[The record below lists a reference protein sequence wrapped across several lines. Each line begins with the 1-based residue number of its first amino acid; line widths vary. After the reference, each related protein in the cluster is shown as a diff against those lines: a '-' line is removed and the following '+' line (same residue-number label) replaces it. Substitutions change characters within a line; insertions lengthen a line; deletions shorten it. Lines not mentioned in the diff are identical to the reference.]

1 MTVARAAPE
10 PPTTGGVRRGPS
22 VRAADAMHA
31 GVVTCPPHAS
41 LAVAARIMAAHRIHA
56 VVVPAPAATPAAEHA
71 PAGQAVAGVVT
82 DLDVLAALADGT
94 LHERTAAEAAADT
107 GTAPLT
113 VRADDELAHAVAL
126 MREHSAT
133 HVVVVHARTAAPVG
147 VLSTLDIA
155 EVIARDA

>member
-1 MTVARAAPE
+1 MTAARAAPE
-10 PPTTGGVRRGPS
+10 PPASAFARPAPIL
-22 VRAADAMHA
+22 RAADAMHA
-31 GVVTCPPHAS
+31 GVVTCPPQAS

-56 VVVPAPAATPAAEHA
+56 VVVPAPGPEGDA

-82 DLDVLAALADGT
+82 DLDVLAALADGA

-107 GTAPLT
+107 GTVPLT

-133 HVVVVHARTAAPVG
+133 HVVVVHARTAAPIG
-147 VLSTLDIA
+147 VLSTLDVA